1 MNNQRYVAVFLA
13 KTKAFQWVGAAAVDE
28 HAMAATHHAVGIW
41 EIYAD
46 QDFVSKVLEE
56 LSLTLVSVTASQAAE
71 LERWAA
77 AADADLQCPVSLAGG
92 REYTHS
98 EVLFMLSPDI
108 TPVNQQCN
116 SA

>member
-1 MNNQRYVAVFLA
+1 MNNKRHVAVFTA
-13 KTKAFQWVGAAAVDE
+13 QTGAFQWAGAAEVDE

-41 EIYAD
+41 EVYAD

-56 LSLTLVSVTASQAAE
+56 PSLTLVSVTASQAAE

-77 AADADLQCPVSLAGG
+77 TAEAGSQCPVSLAGG
-92 REYTHS
+92 RKYTHS

>member
-1 MNNQRYVAVFLA
+1 MNNKRYVAVFHA
-13 KTKAFQWVGAAAVDE
+13 KTRAFQWVGAAAVDE

-77 AADADLQCPVSLAGG
+77 TAEAGSPCPVSLTDG
-92 REYTHS
+92 REYTHRD
-98 EVLFMLSPDI
+98 VLFMLSPDI